1 MKLIAEAAQN
11 IEVLAEAKAD
21 GTKVLYITGPFME
34 ANVVNGNKRMYSAEV
49 MKSAVNNYVKN
60 KVAKGTAYGELN
72 HPSGPQIDL
81 ERACILIK
89 ELDMNDDGQVM
100 GKARV
105 LSTPMG
111 NIVKGLLESECR
123 VGVSSRGMGSLK
135 SVNGINEVQKD
146 FKLVT
151 AADVVAD
158 PSAPNAFVNGIME
171 GVDWVFNEN
180 TGEWVEAVAHKYKH
194 ISERKRKEE
203 LTEAA
208 KLHLFNTFLNKL

>member
-1 MKLIAEAAQN
+1 MN
-11 IEVLAEAKAD
+11 
-21 GTKVLYITGPFME
+21 
-34 ANVVNGNKRMYSAEV
+34 N
-49 MKSAVNNYVKN
+49 AVNNYVKN
-60 KVAKGTAYGELN
+60 KVTKGNAYGELN

-89 ELDMNDDGQVM
+89 ELDMNDNGQVM

>member
-11 IEVLAEAKAD
+11 IEVLAEANAD
-21 GTKVLYITGPFME
+21 GTKALYITGPFME
-34 ANVVNGNKRMYSAEV
+34 ANVVNGNKRVYSAEV
-49 MKSAVNNYVKN
+49 MNNAVNNYVKN
-60 KVAKGTAYGELN
+60 KVTKGNAYGELN

-89 ELDMNDDGQVM
+89 ELDMNDNGQVM